1 MNCTQFEEIL
11 ADLNRPGTRA
21 AALREGALA
30 HADSCNRCAELL
42 AEAQSLDRALRALTA
57 QEAGLQAPARVEAN
71 LLREFR
77 RQKTAGWRRKVR
89 WQAAA
94 IGIAAAMLLAVGA
107 SLYHRIARSS
117 GSGSVTQTPAAGPV
131 LPLTANSTEHSAPA
145 VIQPQPAAS
154 AVPAKHGGSVE
165 SALSSEPRNS
175 EDSATFIPLPY
186 ADDPAAVDEGAVVR
200 VVLSRATLASFGLTE
215 APEMRDDS
223 VSADLL
229 VSEDGTPQAI
239 RLVPQ

>member
-1 MNCTQFEEIL
+1 MNCAQFEEIL
-11 ADLNRPGTRA
+11 ADLNRPGTLA
-21 AALREGALA
+21 EVLREAA
-30 HADSCNRCAELL
+30 RVHADSCHRCAELQ

-57 QEAGLQAPARVEAN
+57 QEAGLQAPARVEAD

-77 RQKTAGWRRKVR
+77 RQKTVGSRRKVR
-89 WQAAA
+89 WQAAM
-94 IGIAAAMLLAVGA
+94 GIAAAVLLAVGA
-107 SLYHRIARSS
+107 SLYHGIARSS
-117 GSGSVTQTPAAGPV
+117 GSGSVAQAPAAGPA
-131 LPLTANSTEHSAPA
+131 LPLTTNSAEHSAPA
-145 VIQPQPAAS
+145 VIHPQPSAS
-154 AVPAKHGGSVE
+154 AAPEKHVGSVE

-175 EDSATFIPLPY
+175 EDAATFIPLPY

-200 VVLSRATLASFGLTE
+200 VVLSRATLASFGLAE
-215 APEMRDDS
+215 APETRDDP